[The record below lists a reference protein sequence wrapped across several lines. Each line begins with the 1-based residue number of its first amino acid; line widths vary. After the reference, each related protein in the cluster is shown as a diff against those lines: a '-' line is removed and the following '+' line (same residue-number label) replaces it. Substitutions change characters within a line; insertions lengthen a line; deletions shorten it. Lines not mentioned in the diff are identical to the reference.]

1 VFAIEFPFE
10 KNLLANRLSMKPE
23 SFSGALAKSRPYGV
37 TIEKETIMLADPGR
51 LRHFAGYTGEG
62 EQEWRASQVASGSR
76 IRGGQPAWPRFRVT
90 PPGAR
95 NNAGLKKKRPN

>member
-1 VFAIEFPFE
+1 MFAIEFPFE

-51 LRHFAGYTGEG
+51 LRHFVGYTGEG

-76 IRGGQPAWPRFRVT
+76 IGAAS
-90 PPGAR
+90 PPGRGFELRHPELVTMPA
-95 NNAGLKKKRPN
+95 